1 MGISRRALTT
11 IPRRS
16 FSGSQLAQFAWTL
29 LACAGVVLLL
39 PQPASS
45 TQDGMLDV
53 GTSVCRIS
61 PDAARTHQWTD
72 DVTANDP
79 DSCDDED
86 EDDDGDD
93 DSFGGSGDALVG
105 NHRWPTHIESAS
117 SVVHGTIAFRVFRP
131 LDAHSLRGPPS
142 VHQESPDAE
151 FDGDDDDDDD
161 SLGAHRAVILAAAN
175 SREPGLLSPPQFFH
189 KAFTGSGRALRAPPQ

>member
-1 MGISRRALTT
+1 MDISRRALTT

-16 FSGSQLAQFAWTL
+16 FSGLQLAQFASTL
-29 LACAGVVLLL
+29 VACAGVVLLL

-45 TQDGMLDV
+45 NPDGVLDV
-53 GTSVCRIS
+53 GTSVCRVS
-61 PDAARTHQWTD
+61 PGAARTHQWTD

-86 EDDDGDD
+86 EDDDSDD

-117 SVVHGTIAFRVFRP
+117 PLVRGTIAFRVFRP
-131 LDAHSLRGPPS
+131 LDAHSLRGPPA
-142 VHQESPDAE
+142 VHQEPSDAE
-151 FDGDDDDDDD
+151 FDGTDDD
-161 SLGAHRAVILAAAN
+161 SLGAPRAVILAAAH